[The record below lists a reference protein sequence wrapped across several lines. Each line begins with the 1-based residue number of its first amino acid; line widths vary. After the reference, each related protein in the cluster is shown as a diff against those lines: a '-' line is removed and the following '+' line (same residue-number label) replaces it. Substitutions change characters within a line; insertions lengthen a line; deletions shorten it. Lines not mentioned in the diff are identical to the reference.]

1 MITLYKSRY
10 SLILTP
16 AVLIIIT
23 MELRELAQDIHYHGV
38 SRTVIGDGPL
48 LAWAR
53 SRQLSPREAQDAAL
67 RQGIILERYLSHGQ
81 SLDLKQQ
88 IRLCEGRVLVCGCGG
103 LGGVLINL
111 LARAGVG
118 FLRLV
123 DGDVFAPTNLN
134 RQWFCD
140 AGSIGL
146 PKAQVSAVRLQDLN
160 PFTRVEAITEPLT
173 EGNALTLMANIDL
186 ALDALDNIAGRLVL
200 ARAAKELQLP
210 FIHAA
215 ATGWCGQ
222 VSTFLPDSR
231 RRLDDIYGGRQDRDA
246 AEMATGIIGTTAAL
260 VGSLQAAEAIR
271 LLIGQPPVYADGLFY
286 IDSER
291 ALTETCLV

>member
-1 MITLYKSRY
+1 
-10 SLILTP
+10 
-16 AVLIIIT
+16 
-23 MELRELAQDIHYHGV
+23 MELRELARDIHYHGV
-38 SRTVIGDGPL
+38 SRTVIGDPSL
-48 LAWAR
+48 LAWAK
-53 SRQLSPREAQDAAL
+53 SRHVSPWEAQVAAL
-67 RQGIILERYLSHGQ
+67 RQNVILERYLSHGH
-81 SLDLKQQ
+81 SLDLGQQ
-88 IRLCEGRVLVCGCGG
+88 LQLCKGRVLVCGCGG

-160 PFTRVEAITEPLT
+160 PFTRVEAINEPLT

-200 ARAAKELQLP
+200 ARVARERQIP

-215 ATGWCGQ
+215 VAGWCGQ
-222 VSTFLPDSR
+222 VSTFLPSSQ
-231 RRLDDIYGGRQDRDA
+231 RRLIDIYGGREDRDV

-271 LLIGQPPVYADGLFY
+271 LLIGQPPAYADGLFY
-286 IDSER
+286 LDSER
-291 ALTETCLV
+291 SLTEACLV

>member
-1 MITLYKSRY
+1 
-10 SLILTP
+10 
-16 AVLIIIT
+16 
-23 MELRELAQDIHYHGV
+23 MELRELAQDIQYQGA

-53 SRQLSPREAQDAAL
+53 NRQLSPREAQEAAL
-67 RQGIILERYLSHGQ
+67 RQGLILERYLSHGH
-81 SLDLKQQ
+81 SLDLGQQ
-88 IRLCEGRVLVCGCGG
+88 LRLCEGRVLVCGCGG
-103 LGGVLINL
+103 LGGVLISL

-123 DGDVFAPTNLN
+123 DGDVFAPSNLN

-140 AGSIGL
+140 TASIGL
-146 PKAQVSAVRLQDLN
+146 PKAQVCAARLQDLN

-173 EGNALTLMANIDL
+173 EGNALTLMANVDL

-200 ARAAKELQLP
+200 ARVARECQIP

-231 RRLDDIYGGRQDRDA
+231 RRLTDIYGGRQDRDA
-246 AEMATGIIGTTAAL
+246 VEMATGIIGTTASLA
-260 VGSLQAAEAIR
+260 GSLQAAEAIR
-271 LLIGQPPVYADGLFY
+271 LLTGQPPAYADGLFY
-286 IDSER
+286 LDSHT
-291 ALTETCLV
+291 LTKACLV

>member
-1 MITLYKSRY
+1 
-10 SLILTP
+10 
-16 AVLIIIT
+16 
-23 MELRELAQDIHYHGV
+23 MELRELAQEIQYHGA

-48 LAWAR
+48 LAWAKR
-53 SRQLSPREAQDAAL
+53 RQLSPWEASYAAL
-67 RQGIILERYLSHGQ
+67 RQGFSLERYLSHGH
-81 SLDLKQQ
+81 SLDLGQQ
-88 IRLCEGRVLVCGCGG
+88 LRLCEARVLVCGCGG

-140 AGSIGL
+140 TGSIGL
-146 PKAQVSAVRLQDLN
+146 PKPQVCATRLQNLN
-160 PFTRVEAITEPLT
+160 PFTRAEAINEPLT
-173 EGNALTLMANIDL
+173 ESNALALMANIDL
-186 ALDALDNIAGRLVL
+186 VLDALDNIASRLVL
-200 ARAAKELQLP
+200 GRVARECRIP

-215 ATGWCGQ
+215 AAGWCGQ

-231 RRLDDIYGGRQDRDA
+231 RRLTDIYGNRQERDA

-260 VGSLQAAEAIR
+260 VGSLQAAEAVR
-271 LLIGQPPVYADGLFY
+271 LLIGQPPAFADGLFY
-286 IDSER
+286 LDSER
-291 ALTETCLV
+291 TLTEACLV